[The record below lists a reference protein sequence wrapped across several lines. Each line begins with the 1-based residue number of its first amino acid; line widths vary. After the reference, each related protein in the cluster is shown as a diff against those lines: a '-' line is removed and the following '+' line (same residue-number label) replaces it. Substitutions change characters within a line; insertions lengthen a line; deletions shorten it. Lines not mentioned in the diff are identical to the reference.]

1 VNIELENKENGLVFI
16 SQLDFKSNNAD
27 KCWRCSIDK
36 AEKLWKA
43 DSYSLANLVLMDSR
57 RVRNN

>member
-1 VNIELENKENGLVFI
+1 VNIELENKVNGLVFL

-27 KCWRCSIDK
+27 ECCRCGL
-36 AEKLWKA
+36 ANEKLWKA
-43 DSYSLANLVLMDSR
+43 GCYSLANFVLMDSR

>member
-1 VNIELENKENGLVFI
+1 VNIELENKDNGLVFL
-16 SQLDFKSNNAD
+16 SQLGFKSNNAD
-27 KCWRCSIDK
+27 NCWRCSIDK

-43 DSYSLANLVLMDSR
+43 GSYSLADLVLMDSR